1 MKLIVSNLKM
11 FLNGYEIK
19 NYLEKLKNYENKNI
33 VICPSTIHIPYFL
46 GYKFNVGIQNITYRS
61 NLNQTGEVSALQCK
75 NLGVNYVIV
84 GHHERRKMFNETNKE
99 INLKIKEA
107 IKNNLKV
114 ILCVDNLDLKN
125 ELKECLKDINEDVI
139 IAYEP
144 LNIVGTN
151 LIEEPKNIENVIN
164 YIKSECPNIKVLY
177 GGNINSSNIK
187 NLNQIPNIDGY
198 LIGLSSSKID
208 EFIKIIK
215 YVNNI

>member
-164 YIKSECPNIKVLY
+164 YIKSECPNVKVLY
-177 GGNINSSNIK
+177 GGNINSLNIK

>member
-46 GYKFNVGIQNITYRS
+46 SYKFNVGIQNITYRS
-61 NLNQTGEVSALQCK
+61 NLNQTGEVSALQSK

-164 YIKSECPNIKVLY
+164 YIKSECPNVKVLY
-177 GGNINSSNIK
+177 GGNINSSNIE